1 MQFFGKNGF
10 PINDF
15 GNDGFNKN
23 LLQSR
28 QGECEMKKAALA
40 VLFLILFSSAFAEVK
55 RFQVPIA
62 DSPQLGPAN
71 APVTIIEFLDF
82 Q

>member
-1 MQFFGKNGF
+1 
-10 PINDF
+10 
-15 GNDGFNKN
+15 
-23 LLQSR
+23 
-28 QGECEMKKAALA
+28 MKKTAFT
-40 VLFLILFSSAFAEVK
+40 VLFLISVTTVFAEGQ

-62 DSPQLGPAN
+62 DSPRLGPAN

>member
-1 MQFFGKNGF
+1 MSQCPAFFVV
-10 PINDF
+10 
-15 GNDGFNKN
+15 
-23 LLQSR
+23 
-28 QGECEMKKAALA
+28 QGEYVMKKTALT
-40 VLFLILFSSAFAEVK
+40 VLFLLSVATVFAEGQ